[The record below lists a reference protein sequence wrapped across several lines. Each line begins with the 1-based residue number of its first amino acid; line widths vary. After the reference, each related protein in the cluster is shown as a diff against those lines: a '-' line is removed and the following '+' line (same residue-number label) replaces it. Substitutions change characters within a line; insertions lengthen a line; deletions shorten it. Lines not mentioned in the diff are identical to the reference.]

1 VTASPASPEQDLLR
15 RRMEALTGPNIRL
28 TDWEDGFVS
37 DVCWRGTGGITERQA
52 ATIAL
57 LCWRKR
63 DQLPPELVPPRE
75 PKLPKRQE
83 RR

>member
-1 VTASPASPEQDLLR
+1 MAEVTPEQDLLR
-15 RRMEALTGPNIRL
+15 RRMEALTVPDIRL
-28 TDWEDGFVS
+28 NDWESGFVS
-37 DVCWRGTGGITERQA
+37 DVCWRAIGGITERQA

-57 LCWRKR
+57 ICWRKR
-63 DQLPPELVPPRE
+63 DQLPPEIVPAKE